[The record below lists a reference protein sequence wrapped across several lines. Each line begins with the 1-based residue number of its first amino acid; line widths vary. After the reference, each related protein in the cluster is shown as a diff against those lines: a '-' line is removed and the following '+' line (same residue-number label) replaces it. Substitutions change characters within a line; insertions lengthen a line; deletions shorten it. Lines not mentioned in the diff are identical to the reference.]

1 MNISYKE
8 HNKKDMTITQLKL
21 FLKITETG
29 SFTKAGEE
37 LYMSQPAVSRAILSL
52 ESELDVTLI
61 IRDRKNGII
70 LTDVGK
76 RMLVHIREILKGLEH
91 IKQEASAE
99 KGLEVGTIC
108 IGTFP
113 TASAYFLP
121 KIISTIQHKYPNL
134 KFNLYE
140 GTINEVKEW
149 LTSRVIDVGII
160 SSSNDDLEIIP
171 LYKDKMI
178 AIMRND
184 HPLQEK
190 KYIQIS
196 DLNNEPIIIC
206 KGGNE
211 LPIIDIFNKT
221 STNLNVKFVAH
232 NTLALLNM
240 VKEGLGFAILSELS
254 LPTLPSNIQV
264 RELDPPILRDIN
276 LAVHSLKQSS
286 LTVQLFIQT
295 AQELFN

>member
-1 MNISYKE
+1 MNIFYKE
-8 HNKKDMTITQLKL
+8 HNKKDMTITQLTV
-21 FLKITETG
+21 FLKIAETG

-52 ESELDVTLI
+52 ESELDITLI

-70 LTDVGK
+70 FTDVGK
-76 RMLVHIREILKGLEH
+76 RMLVHIREILKGLEQM
-91 IKQEASAE
+91 KQEAAAE
-99 KGLEVGTIC
+99 KGLEVGTIR

-134 KFNLYE
+134 EFNLYE

-149 LTSRVIDVGII
+149 LVSRTIDVGII
-160 SSSNDDLEIIP
+160 SSSNEDLEIIS
-171 LYKDKMI
+171 LYKDKMV
-178 AIMRND
+178 AIMRDD
-184 HPLQEK
+184 HPLQGKE
-190 KYIQIS
+190 YIRIN
-196 DLNNEPIIIC
+196 DLDNEPIIMC

-221 STNLNVKFVAH
+221 ATNLQVKFVVH
-232 NTLALLNM
+232 STSALLNM
-240 VKEGLGFAILSELS
+240 VKEGLGLAILSELS
-254 LPTLPSNIQV
+254 LTTLPPNIQV

-276 LAVHSLKQSS
+276 LAVHSLKQGS
-286 LTVQLFIQT
+286 LAVQLFIQT
-295 AQELFN
+295 ARELFN